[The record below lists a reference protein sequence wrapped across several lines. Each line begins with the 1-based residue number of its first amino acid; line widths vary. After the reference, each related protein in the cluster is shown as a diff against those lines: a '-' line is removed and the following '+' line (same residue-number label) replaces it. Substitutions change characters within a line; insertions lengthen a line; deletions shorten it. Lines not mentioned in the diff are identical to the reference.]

1 LFRQTPI
8 RGIAV
13 APRSSFDRINA
24 FLDKHQI
31 RHVIDQTYSF
41 NDVLKAFEHL
51 ARDASGKVVI
61 NVF

>member
-1 LFRQTPI
+1 M
-8 RGIAV
+8 

-24 FLDKHQI
+24 FLDEHQI

-41 NDVLKAFEHL
+41 NDVDKAFEHL
-51 ARDASGKVVI
+51 ARDASGKVVL